1 MRITKNPELIWPTM
15 EKIYKAG
22 KARSI
27 GVSNWTVKK
36 PEKLLACAAIKPVIY
51 QIEIHPFLP
60 NAELVEFCFLKDI
73 LPVRAFFV

>member
-1 MRITKNPELIWPTM
+1 M